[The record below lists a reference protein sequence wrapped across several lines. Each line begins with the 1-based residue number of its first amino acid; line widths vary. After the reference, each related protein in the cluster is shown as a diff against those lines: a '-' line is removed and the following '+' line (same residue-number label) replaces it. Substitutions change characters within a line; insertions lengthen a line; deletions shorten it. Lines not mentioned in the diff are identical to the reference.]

1 MHEHRMRAR
10 VPGARRH
17 PGAAGGRGT
26 PSRRAQG
33 RRFRRAGRGRGVTMA
48 AQERLD
54 NVTLLEAA
62 DPSGML
68 RQVASSAAQ
77 VREGARA
84 AHEAD
89 LADILAD
96 ERPRAIVVTGMGGS
110 GIAGEVLAAVAG
122 PGCPVQVTTV
132 HDYRLPGWVGAA
144 DLVIA
149 VSCSGATEETLS
161 AAGEAVRRGCHLLG
175 VGGLDSPLAAIAEQA
190 RAAFIPVKAIGMPRS
205 MLWGLSVPLV
215 VAASRIGLF
224 DMPAEAYEAAAA
236 ELERVAHL
244 CRPDSEAFVNPAKGL
259 ALELSGT
266 LPMIWGT
273 SPLAGVAAF
282 RFANQLYENGKYPA
296 VPGVLPEANH
306 NQVVVFDGPFAPE
319 PEAVAVPGPDSGMV
333 PGPGNGLAHRGQV
346 PPVPLRLVRLR
357 DTHEHP
363 QVARRREESAKIAA
377 QRDIEVTELTAVG
390 DLPLERLAS
399 LVHLID
405 YASVYLAIAG
415 GLDPAP
421 IAAIQ
426 ELKARIAQ
434 E

>member
-1 MHEHRMRAR
+1 
-10 VPGARRH
+10 
-17 PGAAGGRGT
+17 
-26 PSRRAQG
+26 
-33 RRFRRAGRGRGVTMA
+33 VTLE

-77 VREGARA
+77 VRESARA

-89 LADILAD
+89 LSELIAAG
-96 ERPRAIVVTGMGGS
+96 RPRAIVVTGMGGS

-175 VGGLDSPLAAIAEQA
+175 VGGLDSPLAAMATQA

-215 VAASRIGLF
+215 VAASKLGLF
-224 DMPAEAYEAAAA
+224 DMPADAYEAAAA

-296 VPGVLPEANH
+296 IPGVLPEANH
-306 NQVVVFDGPFAPE
+306 NQVVTFDGPFAPE
-319 PEAVAVPGPDSGMV
+319 GDAVPGPEGGVV
-333 PGPGNGLAHRGQV
+333 PGPHAGLPGLDDGPDGGLAPGLSNGLAHRAPV
-346 PPVPLRLVRLR
+346 PPVPLRLVVLR

-363 QVARRREESAKIAA
+363 QVARRREESVKIAA
-377 QRDIEVTELTAVG
+377 QRGIEVSELTAAG

-415 GLDPAP
+415 GIDPAP

>member
-1 MHEHRMRAR
+1 
-10 VPGARRH
+10 
-17 PGAAGGRGT
+17 
-26 PSRRAQG
+26 
-33 RRFRRAGRGRGVTMA
+33 VTLA

-54 NVTLLEAA
+54 DASLLETA

-77 VREGARA
+77 VREAARSA
-84 AHEAD
+84 AEASLD
-89 LADILAD
+89 ELLAGG
-96 ERPRAIVVTGMGGS
+96 RPRAIVVTGMGGS

-161 AAGEAVRRGCHLLG
+161 AAEEAVRRGCRLLA
-175 VGGLDSPLAAIAEQA
+175 VGSKGSPLAALAEQA
-190 RAAFIPVKAIGMPRS
+190 RAAFITVTPSGMPRS

-215 VAASRIGLF
+215 VAAARLGVL
-224 DMPAEAYEAAAA
+224 DMPELAYESAAV

-244 CRPDSEAFVNPAKGL
+244 CRPDSEAFVNPAKTL
-259 ALELSGT
+259 ALDLSGT

-273 SPLAGVAAF
+273 SPLTGVAAA
-282 RFANQLYENGKYPA
+282 RFACQLHENGKYPA
-296 VPGVLPEANH
+296 IAGVLPEANH
-306 NQVVVFDGPFAPE
+306 NQVVVFDGPFAVGPE
-319 PEAVAVPGPDSGMV
+319 PVDPELPGPDE
-333 PGPGNGLAHRGQV
+333 A
-346 PPVPLRLVRLR
+346 PPVPLRLILLR

-363 QVARRREESAKIAA
+363 QVARRREESARIAA
-377 QRDIEVTELTAVG
+377 ERGIEVTELAAAG

-399 LVHLID
+399 LVQLLD
-405 YASVYLAIAG
+405 YASVYLAIAIG
-415 GLDPAP
+415 VDPAP

-426 ELKARIAQ
+426 ELKARIA
-434 E
+434 